1 MENIDPVI
9 KKTKIVKKLKLKKN
23 IPDLNED
30 NIEEI
35 FIKNFDNTEFLID
48 DVDYNTFLDKK
59 EILNRDI
66 ISNIYITIQRY
77 VISHK

>member
-9 KKTKIVKKLKLKKN
+9 KKTKIVKKLKLKKD

-48 DVDYNTFLDKK
+48 DVDYNTF
-59 EILNRDI
+59 R
-66 ISNIYITIQRY
+66 
-77 VISHK
+77 